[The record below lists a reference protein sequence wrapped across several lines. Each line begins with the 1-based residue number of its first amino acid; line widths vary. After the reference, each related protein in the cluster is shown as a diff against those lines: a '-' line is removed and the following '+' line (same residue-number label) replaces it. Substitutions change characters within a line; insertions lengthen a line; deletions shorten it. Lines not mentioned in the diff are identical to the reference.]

1 MIPVRYNGHR
11 LSTLGIISPWTKWP
25 YFLADGIFKWIFFNK
40 NDKIP
45 IQISLKYVLRSTND
59 NKAGSGNGSGN
70 GLVLS
75 RRQAITWNTDDPVYW
90 RVYAALGGDE
100 FLISQNADQHIE
112 LCEKS

>member
-25 YFLADGIFKWIFFNK
+25 YFLADGIFKWIFFNE

-59 NKAGSGNGSGN
+59 NKAA
-70 GLVLS
+70 LVQVMAWCWAGDKPLPETLMT
-75 RRQAITWNTDDPVYW
+75 QFTDAYM
-90 RVYAALGGDE
+90 L
-100 FLISQNADQHIE
+100 H
-112 LCEKS
+112 